1 MAKYKIPQ
9 LLLQINMAF
18 NYDGSFG
25 EYEAFVVSI
34 EDFTYTFLRAVA
46 SPQYIRSL
54 RGQPANGSLKV
65 SRSKLFNIVDRGV
78 QMELLRGLM
87 ALDRYLV
94 QRPEFSFPMQT
105 VVRTKLESLPTA
117 NCNSQMNMK
126 YLRAHHG
133 ALSNGKIFMLKG
145 LVMY

>member
-54 RGQPANGSLKV
+54 RGQPANSGKDKV
-65 SRSKLFNIVDRGV
+65 RIAPDSKLQFADEYEILTGSSWSSEQWKNFHVERIGDVLIDRFFA
-78 QMELLRGLM
+78 R
-87 ALDRYLV
+87 AL
-94 QRPEFSFPMQT
+94 
-105 VVRTKLESLPTA
+105 A
-117 NCNSQMNMK
+117 
-126 YLRAHHG
+126 
-133 ALSNGKIFMLKG
+133 
-145 LVMY
+145 